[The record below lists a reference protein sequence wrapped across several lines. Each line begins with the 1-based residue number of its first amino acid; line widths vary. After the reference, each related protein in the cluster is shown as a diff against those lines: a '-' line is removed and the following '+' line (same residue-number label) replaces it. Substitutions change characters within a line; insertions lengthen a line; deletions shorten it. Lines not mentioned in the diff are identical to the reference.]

1 MTARGRA
8 WTTSVFVFRSPVHFG
23 HALSVCRSAL
33 DNRRSVSLDRGF
45 AVYVQNANAPARKP
59 VTVPGL
65 RAMKAEGRRIAM
77 LTAYDASFAW
87 QLEQAGVDVAL
98 VGDSLGMVMQGHAST
113 LPVTLD
119 HMVYH
124 TAMVARGVS
133 ATLLVADL
141 PFMADRDVSHALE
154 AGARLVG
161 EAGAAM
167 VKIEGGA
174 PHILDAI
181 AALTARAIPVCAH
194 LGLTPQ
200 SVHKFGGF
208 RIQGREQEAAERVL
222 AEARS
227 VQDAGAD
234 LLVLEGVPTSLGE
247 QVAKALSIPV
257 IGIGAGPHCDGQVL
271 VIQDMLGITR
281 GKRPKFSKD
290 FLAGRGSVAEAIAA
304 YVADVRSGAFP
315 APEHCFN

>member
-1 MTARGRA
+1 M
-8 WTTSVFVFRSPVHFG
+8 
-23 HALSVCRSAL
+23 
-33 DNRRSVSLDRGF
+33 
-45 AVYVQNANAPARKP
+45 YVQNANAPDRKP

-65 RAMKAEGRRIAM
+65 RAMKAEGRRIVM

-87 QLEQAGVDVAL
+87 QLEAAGVDVAL
-98 VGDSLGMVMQGHAST
+98 VGDSLGMVIQGHRST

-124 TAMVARGVS
+124 TSIVARGLN

-141 PFMADRDVSHALE
+141 PFMADRDVAHMLE

-161 EAGAAM
+161 EGGAAM
-167 VKIEGGA
+167 VKVEGAAQHVLDGIE
-174 PHILDAI
+174 
-181 AALTARAIPVCAH
+181 ALTVRAIPVCAH

-208 RIQGREQEAAERVL
+208 RIQGREQEAAERLVK
-222 AEARS
+222 EAQA
-227 VQDAGAD
+227 VEAAGAAIV
-234 LLVLEGVPTSLGE
+234 VLEGIPTALG
-247 QVAKALSIPV
+247 QQITQAISIPT

-271 VIQDMLGITR
+271 VLHDMLGITP

-290 FLAGRGSVAEAIAA
+290 FLAGRDSVAAAIAA
-304 YVADVRSGAFP
+304 YVQDVREGAFP
-315 APEHCFN
+315 APEHGFN

>member
-1 MTARGRA
+1 M
-8 WTTSVFVFRSPVHFG
+8 
-23 HALSVCRSAL
+23 
-33 DNRRSVSLDRGF
+33 
-45 AVYVQNANAPARKP
+45 YVQNASVPERKP

-65 RAMKAEGRRIAM
+65 LAMKAQGRRIVM

-87 QLEQAGVDVAL
+87 QLEAAGVDIAL
-98 VGDSLGMVMQGHAST
+98 VGDSLGMVVQGHRST
-113 LPVTLD
+113 LPVTLE

-124 TAMVARGVS
+124 TAAVARGLS

-141 PFMADRDVSHALE
+141 PFMADRDISHVLE

-167 VKIEGGA
+167 VKIEGAA
-174 PHILDAI
+174 PHILEAI

-208 RIQGREQEAAERVL
+208 RIQGREQVAADRVL
-222 AEARS
+222 AEALA
-227 VQDAGAD
+227 VQAAGAD
-234 LLVLEGVPTSLGE
+234 LLVMEGVPVELGRR
-247 QVAKALSIPV
+247 VTGALTIPV

-271 VIQDMLGITR
+271 VIHDMLGITP

-290 FLAGRGSVAEAIAA
+290 FLAGRDSVAAAIAA
-304 YVADVRSGAFP
+304 YAEDVRSGAFP

>member
-1 MTARGRA
+1 M
-8 WTTSVFVFRSPVHFG
+8 
-23 HALSVCRSAL
+23 
-33 DNRRSVSLDRGF
+33 
-45 AVYVQNANAPARKP
+45 YVQNANLPDRKP

-65 RAMKAEGRRIAM
+65 RAMKAQGQRITM

-87 QLEQAGVDVAL
+87 QLEAAGIDVAL
-98 VGDSLGMVMQGHAST
+98 VGDSLGMVVQGHAST

-119 HMVYH
+119 QMVYH
-124 TAMVARGVS
+124 TAAVARGVS

-141 PFMADRDVSHALE
+141 PFMADRDVAHVLA

-167 VKIEGGA
+167 VKIEGAAAHVLEG
-174 PHILDAI
+174 I
-181 AALTARAIPVCAH
+181 AALTARAMPVCAH

-200 SVHKFGGF
+200 SVHRFGGF
-208 RIQGREQEAAERVL
+208 RIQGREQAAADRLLEDAL
-222 AEARS
+222 A
-227 VQDAGAD
+227 VQAAGAE
-234 LLVLEGVPTSLGE
+234 LLVMEGVPLELGRR
-247 QVAKALSIPV
+247 VTAAVDIPV

-271 VIQDMLGITR
+271 VIHDLLGVTP

-290 FLAGRGSVAEAIAA
+290 FLAGRDSVAAAIRA
-304 YVADVRSGAFP
+304 YADDVRSGAFP

>member
-1 MTARGRA
+1 M
-8 WTTSVFVFRSPVHFG
+8 
-23 HALSVCRSAL
+23 
-33 DNRRSVSLDRGF
+33 
-45 AVYVQNANAPARKP
+45 YVQNASVPDRKP

-65 RAMKAEGRRIAM
+65 LAMKAQGRRIVM

-87 QLEQAGVDVAL
+87 QLEAAGIDIAL
-98 VGDSLGMVMQGHAST
+98 VGDSLGMVIQGHAST
-113 LPVTLD
+113 LPVTLE

-124 TAMVARGVS
+124 TAAVARGLS
-133 ATLLVADL
+133 ATMLVADL
-141 PFMADRDVSHALE
+141 PFMADRDVAHALE

-167 VKIEGGA
+167 VKIEGAA
-174 PHILDAI
+174 PHVLEAI

-208 RIQGREQEAAERVL
+208 RIQGREQAAADRVL
-222 AEARS
+222 AEALA
-227 VQDAGAD
+227 VQAAGAD
-234 LLVLEGVPTSLGE
+234 LLVMEGVPVELG
-247 QVAKALSIPV
+247 QRVTAALKIPV

-271 VIQDMLGITR
+271 VIHDLLGITP

-290 FLAGRGSVAEAIAA
+290 FLAGRGSVGAAIAA
-304 YVADVRSGAFP
+304 YAEDVRSGAFP

>member
-1 MTARGRA
+1 
-8 WTTSVFVFRSPVHFG
+8 
-23 HALSVCRSAL
+23 
-33 DNRRSVSLDRGF
+33 
-45 AVYVQNANAPARKP
+45 VYVQNASTPERKP

-65 RAMKAEGRRIAM
+65 HAMKAQGRRIVM
-77 LTAYDASFAW
+77 LTAYDASLAW
-87 QLEQAGVDVAL
+87 QLDAAGIDIAL
-98 VGDSLGMVMQGHAST
+98 VGDSLGMVVQGHDST

-124 TAMVARGVS
+124 TAAVARGLSS
-133 ATLLVADL
+133 ALLVTDM
-141 PFMADRDVSHALE
+141 PFMADRDVAHALE

-161 EAGAAM
+161 EGGAAM
-167 VKIEGGA
+167 VKIEGA
-174 PHILDAI
+174 AAHILEAI

-208 RIQGREQEAAERVL
+208 RIQGREQEAADHIV
-222 AEARS
+222 AEALA
-227 VQDAGAD
+227 VQAAGAD
-234 LLVLEGVPTSLGE
+234 LLVLEGVPTALGE
-247 QVAKALSIPV
+247 RVTATVNIPV

-271 VIQDMLGITR
+271 VIHDMLGITP

-290 FLAGRGSVAEAIAA
+290 FLAGRDSVAAAIAA
-304 YVADVRSGAFP
+304 YAEDVRSGAFP

>member
-1 MTARGRA
+1 M
-8 WTTSVFVFRSPVHFG
+8 
-23 HALSVCRSAL
+23 
-33 DNRRSVSLDRGF
+33 
-45 AVYVQNANAPARKP
+45 YVQDASAPERKP

-65 RAMKAEGRRIAM
+65 QAMKVHGQRITM

-87 QLEQAGVDVAL
+87 QLEAASIDIAL
-98 VGDSLGMVMQGHAST
+98 VGDSLGMVVQGHRST
-113 LPVTLD
+113 LSVTLD
-119 HMVYH
+119 DMVYH
-124 TAMVARGVS
+124 TKAVARGLR
-133 ATLLVADL
+133 ATLLIADL
-141 PFMADRDVSHALE
+141 PFMADRDTAYTLE

-167 VKIEGGA
+167 VKMEGAA
-174 PHILDAI
+174 PYILESI

-208 RIQGREQEAAERVL
+208 RIQGREQAAADHIL
-222 AEARS
+222 AEALA
-227 VQDAGAD
+227 VQEAGAD
-234 LLVLEGVPTSLGE
+234 LLVMEGVPVQLGKRVTE
-247 QVAKALSIPV
+247 AVHIPV

-271 VIQDMLGITR
+271 VIHDMLGITP

-290 FLAGRGSVAEAIAA
+290 FLAGHDSVAAAIAA
-304 YVADVRSGAFP
+304 YAADVRSGAFP

>member
-1 MTARGRA
+1 
-8 WTTSVFVFRSPVHFG
+8 
-23 HALSVCRSAL
+23 
-33 DNRRSVSLDRGF
+33 
-45 AVYVQNANAPARKP
+45 VYVQNASTPERKP
-59 VTVPGL
+59 ITVPGL
-65 RAMKAEGRRIAM
+65 HAMKAQGRRIVM

-87 QLEQAGVDVAL
+87 QLENAGIDVAL
-98 VGDSLGMVMQGHAST
+98 VGDSLGMVVQGHRST

-124 TAMVARGVS
+124 TAAVARGVS
-133 ATLLVADL
+133 ATLLIADM
-141 PFMADRDVSHALE
+141 PFMADRDTPHLLQ
-154 AGARLVG
+154 AGARLIG

-167 VKIEGGA
+167 VKIEGAA
-174 PHILDAI
+174 PHILEGI

-208 RIQGREQEAAERVL
+208 RIQGREEAAAEHIL
-222 AEARS
+222 AQALA
-227 VQDAGAD
+227 VQSAGAA
-234 LLVLEGVPTSLGE
+234 LLVLEGVPTALGE
-247 QVAKALSIPV
+247 RVTAAVNIPV

-271 VIQDMLGITR
+271 VIHDMLGITP

-290 FLAGRGSVAEAIAA
+290 FLAGRDSVAAAIAA
-304 YVADVRSGAFP
+304 YADDVRSGAFP